1 MAKSQKEQDLY
12 NKMLIIQVINYRKLG
27 YTDIKVNNENY
38 SHGQPQEIRGY
49 RPDIS
54 AVWDDQTTLCEIVT
68 HESLNETGVIE
79 KWQTLSRYSDNFH
92 MIIPQKSF
100 RMIKDLMKSNGIFVA
115 KYWHSKSC
123 Q

>member
-1 MAKSQKEQDLY
+1 MAKSQTEQNLY

-27 YTDIKVNNENY
+27 YSDIKVNNENH
-38 SHGQPQEIRGY
+38 SHGHPKEICGY
-49 RPDIS
+49 KPDIS
-54 AVWDDQTTLCEIVT
+54 AVLNDRTTLCEIVT
-68 HESLNETGVIE
+68 DESLNETDAIK

-100 RMIKDLMKSNGIFVA
+100 GMIKDLMKSNGIMVT
-115 KYWHSKSC
+115 KYWYSKSC

>member
-1 MAKSQKEQDLY
+1 MAKSQTEQNLY

-38 SHGQPQEIRGY
+38 NHGQPRGICGY

-54 AVWDDQTTLCEIVT
+54 AVLDDQTTWCEIVT
-68 HESLNETGVIE
+68 NESLNETGVIE
-79 KWQTLSRYSDNFH
+79 KWQTLSQYSDNFH
-92 MIIPQKSF
+92 MIVPQKSF
-100 RMIKDLMKSNGIFVA
+100 GIIKDLMKSNGIIVT